1 MTDSIEELKKEIE
14 ELRKQRADLDARLQK
29 RTWEIVDL
37 KRRIC
42 DELCAFPAY
51 ALLETLISL
60 RKSYICKDQEEE

>member
-1 MTDSIEELKKEIE
+1 MTDSIEDLKKEIE
-14 ELRKQRADLDARLQK
+14 ELRRQRADLDARLQK

-37 KRRIC
+37 TRRIC

-60 RKSYICKDQEEE
+60 RKSYISKDQEE